1 MDLRRFAAE
10 DDESSTTA
18 ATSPPLR
25 RRVSMEEDL
34 HYQRVMTNPR
44 RSSQPPPYQQERDP
58 PPTTTKVSSH
68 HGNRLEKETELTTGG
83 GGQTQLHPD
92 TGKEKLPD
100 YKNSLSLEGVFDKK
114 HEIENLIKR
123 AEDRQWYPVYV
134 CLNGTALSIYGTKK
148 AWSWGRTR
156 DDGPSVDPDNPPW
169 VKKGKLEKT
178 YSLLY
183 ADVGIAADYKK

>member
-1 MDLRRFAAE
+1 
-10 DDESSTTA
+10 
-18 ATSPPLR
+18 
-25 RRVSMEEDL
+25 MEEDL
-34 HYQRVMTNPR
+34 HYQRVMTNQPR
-44 RSSQPPPYQQERDP
+44 PSQPPPYQQERDTP
-58 PPTTTKVSSH
+58 STSNISQ
-68 HGNRLEKETELTTGG
+68 HGDLLGKGKELTTGG
-83 GGQTQLHPD
+83 GGETQLHPD

-100 YKNSLSLEGVFDKK
+100 YKNSICLEGVFDKK

-134 CLNGTALSIYGTKK
+134 CLNGTALNIYGTKK
-148 AWSWGRTR
+148 AWKWGRTR
-156 DDGPSVDPDNPPW
+156 DDGPSVNPDNPPW